1 MPSMMAMTQITHD
14 ASENVSTPSDDG
26 DSQHDETG
34 GVVAQVEL
42 VDAERAQEDGQ
53 QTGGHVILRRDHRLA
68 VRLLVV
74 RLLIAVVRLLR
85 STAPGPACGGVCG
98 APYPGGA

>member
-1 MPSMMAMTQITHD
+1 MATIAID
-14 ASENVSTPSDDG
+14 AVMRLSLI
-26 DSQHDETG
+26 HIC

-85 STAPGPACGGVCG
+85 RQDVYKRQLLWRYRTSTQFVE
-98 APYPGGA
+98 